1 MSDLPISGLPL
12 STRGYPDSSIAIVN
26 YNPIATGR
34 TESLP
39 YSAIT
44 TYSTTGITTG
54 ITLVWDYIYYGVNAP
69 SSVTLTLPSTSGYD
83 GYYLIIKDESGNCQS
98 NPITINPGAIPLIDG
113 QTSVIM
119 NINYMSLTLMVRNN
133 NWYLI

>member
-12 STRGYPDSSIAIVN
+12 STRGYPDSLIAIVN

-54 ITLVWDYIYYGVNAP
+54 ITLVWNYVYYGVNA
-69 SSVTLTLPSTSGYD
+69 SSDVTLTLPPTSGYN
-83 GYYLIIKDESGNCQS
+83 GYYLIIKDESGNCES
-98 NPITINPGAIPLIDG
+98 NPITINPDTTQLIDG
-113 QTSVIM
+113 KNSVTM
-119 NINYMSLTLMVRNN
+119 NINYMSLTLIVRNN